1 MGERFDYKN
10 INKYKDI
17 WCLEG
22 EKWVPLHK
30 IICNKKEY
38 DLQGIYEA
46 SSFGRIRN
54 AHRHNVLY
62 LNENKGY
69 YSVSLHFNG
78 IQIYTGVHRLIGFG
92 FLDSTDC
99 YDCINHKNEIKMDNR
114 PENLEWCTF
123 SYNTNYGTRN
133 KQVSDKSKKRES
145 EKVFP
150 IVQYDL
156 NGVRLYVYK
165 NTKQV
170 AEEFAKYNKDN
181 DVRRAR
187 LTIEGCLRGE
197 VESAYGYVWRY
208 LNDKRPIDRDKIRYS
223 IVEQYTREGTLV
235 NTFTNC
241 VEASKSTG
249 INASSINSCCRHK
262 NNTAGDYVWRYS
274 TDNSD
279 FVKPKR
285 IKRAV
290 IMYDLNMNYIKE
302 FESCMEAQRYIGKP
316 KTNTINACCVGSKK
330 TAYGYI
336 WRYADGQQPVSKPSV
351 SHVKHIRQYAANGEF
366 IKEYAS
372 ASEAANSI
380 GRKSSQIY
388 AACSHRQETA
398 YGFIWRYAEDQT
410 PVVPLEK
417 RYNFTILQYDL
428 DCNFIAKFNSSAD
441 AARRYGCT
449 PENINMCCRHKINT
463 ACGYIWRY
471 ADDTT
476 PLKKCRLS
484 TRKVKQY
491 DLNGNL
497 LNTFDKVKDAADY
510 INGCNTEISACC
522 RRKRKQAYGYIWRY
536 ADDLESED

>member
-54 AHRHNVLY
+54 AHRHNILY

-92 FLDSTDC
+92 FLDGTDC
-99 YDCINHKNEIKMDNR
+99 YDCINHKNEIKIDNR

-156 NGVRLYVYK
+156 NGVRLHVYK

-170 AEEFAKYNKDN
+170 AEEFAKYNKNN

-223 IVEQYTREGTLV
+223 IVEQY
-235 NTFTNC
+235 
-241 VEASKSTG
+241 
-249 INASSINSCCRHK
+249 
-262 NNTAGDYVWRYS
+262 
-274 TDNSD
+274 
-279 FVKPKR
+279 
-285 IKRAV
+285 
-290 IMYDLNMNYIKE
+290 
-302 FESCMEAQRYIGKP
+302 
-316 KTNTINACCVGSKK
+316 
-330 TAYGYI
+330 
-336 WRYADGQQPVSKPSV
+336 
-351 SHVKHIRQYAANGEF
+351 
-366 IKEYAS
+366 
-372 ASEAANSI
+372 
-380 GRKSSQIY
+380 
-388 AACSHRQETA
+388 
-398 YGFIWRYAEDQT
+398 
-410 PVVPLEK
+410 
-417 RYNFTILQYDL
+417 
-428 DCNFIAKFNSSAD
+428 
-441 AARRYGCT
+441 
-449 PENINMCCRHKINT
+449 
-463 ACGYIWRY
+463 
-471 ADDTT
+471 TT